1 MKDRTLTNEWC
12 MVYIVHCGSDRKD
25 GTGNALILCST
36 ADRI

>member
-12 MVYIVHCGSDRKD
+12 MVYVVHCGSDRKN
-25 GTGNALILCST
+25 GIGGALTLYST